1 MRPKDLIQPGLE
13 MLIAVPGFRSIAWLF
28 AKKFVAGEYLEDLL
42 TETEKLRGMGFQVI
56 ADHLGED
63 AQTREEISDAARK
76 IELILQAAEVYE
88 QRIDIALKP
97 SQLGM
102 RKEFSTA
109 NFAFRENVGELS
121 SLLLLADNTGF
132 RPWLDAET
140 LEMRRATWDFGE
152 WMLSW
157 ITFIGIA
164 FQTYGEGPD
173 DSYFFLRDRIIPLI
187 ERLPAG
193 KTLGLRLCME
203 AYDEKHSIKDKKL
216 AHYYWIGCAETL
228 LSLMASYLSRGER
241 PPFFLE
247 FATHDP
253 RRIEYVRNQVK
264 KLGIPHKHYRFAM
277 LYGRRRS
284 YAAWLLA
291 EGETVA
297 IYLPVGKD
305 WLPYFIRRVGEK
317 PEYILLPFLALGEG
331 SYDKPKKPT
340 K

>member
-1 MRPKDLIQPGLE
+1 MRPKDLIRPGLKT
-13 MLIAVPGFRSIAWLF
+13 LIAVPGFKKVMWPF
-28 AKKFVAGEYLEDLL
+28 AKKFIAGEHLEDLL
-42 TETEKLRGMGFQVI
+42 AETEKLRGMGFHVI

-63 AQTREEISDAARK
+63 ARTREEVSRAARK

-88 QRIDIALKP
+88 QHIDIALKP

-102 RKEFSTA
+102 REDFSTV
-109 NFAFRENVGELS
+109 NFEFRENVGELS
-121 SLLLLADNTGF
+121 SLLLLADKRCF

-140 LEMRRATWDFGE
+140 LAMRKATWDFGE
-152 WMLSW
+152 WILSW
-157 ITFIGIA
+157 VTFIGIA
-164 FQTYGEGPD
+164 FQTYGAGLY

-187 ERLPAG
+187 EHLPTG
-193 KTLGLRLCME
+193 KTIGLRLCMG
-203 AYDEKHSIKDKKL
+203 AYDEKDSIKDGKL
-216 AHYYWIGCAETL
+216 AHYYWFACAETL
-228 LSLMASYLSRGER
+228 LSLMASHLSRGER

-264 KLGIPHKHYRFAM
+264 KLSIPHEHYRFAM
-277 LYGRRRS
+277 LYGRQRS
-284 YAAWLLA
+284 YAAWLVA

-305 WLPYFIRRVGEK
+305 WPRYFIRRIGER

-331 SYDKPKKPT
+331 DYDKPRKPR
-340 K
+340 

>member
-1 MRPKDLIQPGLE
+1 MRPKDLIQPGFE
-13 MLIAVPGFRSIAWLF
+13 TLIAVPGFRSIAWLF
-28 AKKFVAGEYLEDLL
+28 AKKFVAGEHLEDLIAK
-42 TETEKLRGMGFQVI
+42 TEELRAMGFHVI

-63 AQTREEISDAARK
+63 AQTREEISDAARVC
-76 IELILQAAEVYE
+76 ELILQMAEIYE

-102 RKEFSTA
+102 REEFSTA
-109 NFAFRENVGELS
+109 NFAFRESVAELS
-121 SLLLLADNTGF
+121 SLPLLADSKGF
-132 RPWLDAET
+132 WPWLDAET
-140 LEMRRATWDFGE
+140 LKFRRATWDFGE

-187 ERLPAG
+187 QRLPAG
-193 KTLGLRLCME
+193 KTLGLRLCMG
-203 AYDEKHSIKDKKL
+203 AYDEEHSIKNKKL
-216 AHYYWIGCAETL
+216 AHHYWLACAEMILT
-228 LSLMASYLSRGER
+228 LMASYLSCGER

-253 RRIEYVRNQVK
+253 RRIEYVRKRVK
-264 KLGIPHKHYRFAM
+264 ELGIPHEFYRFAM
-277 LYGRRRS
+277 LYGRQRS

-291 EGETVA
+291 EGENVA

-305 WLPYFIRRVGEK
+305 WLPYFTRRLYEK
-317 PEYILLPFLALGEG
+317 PEYILLPFLALREG
-331 SYDKPKKPT
+331 DYNKPRKPT
-340 K
+340 T

>member
-1 MRPKDLIQPGLE
+1 MRPKYLIQPGLE
-13 MLIAVPGFRSIAWLF
+13 TLIAIPGFKSVLWLF
-28 AKKFVAGEYLEDLL
+28 AKRFIAGEHLEDLIDR
-42 TETEKLRGMGFQVI
+42 TQGLRDMGFEVI

-63 AQTREEISDAARK
+63 ARTREEISRAARK

-102 RKEFSTA
+102 REGFSIA

-121 SLLLLADNTGF
+121 ALVLLADNKDF
-132 RPWLDAET
+132 WPWLDAET
-140 LEMRRATWDFGE
+140 LEMRRATWDFAE

-157 ITFIGIA
+157 VTFIGVA
-164 FQTYGEGPD
+164 LQTYGTGLF
-173 DSYFFLRDRIIPLI
+173 DSYFFLRDHVIPLI

-193 KTLGLRLCME
+193 KTLGLRLCMG
-203 AYDEKHSIKDKKL
+203 AYDEKHSIKNKNL
-216 AHYYWIGCAETL
+216 AHNYWIACAETL
-228 LSLMASYLSRGER
+228 LSLMASYIGRGEK

-247 FATHDP
+247 FATHDQ

-264 KLGIPHKHYRFAM
+264 KLGIPHEHYRFAL
-277 LYGRRRS
+277 LYGRQRS

-291 EGETVA
+291 EGEDVA

-331 SYDKPKKPT
+331 DYNKPHKPH
-340 K
+340 